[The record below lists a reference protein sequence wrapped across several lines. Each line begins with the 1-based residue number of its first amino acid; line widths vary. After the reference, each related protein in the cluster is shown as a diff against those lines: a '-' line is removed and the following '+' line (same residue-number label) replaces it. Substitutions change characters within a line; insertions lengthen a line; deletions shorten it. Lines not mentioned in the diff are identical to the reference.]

1 MSIGLH
7 PSLAVVF
14 LAQGKSFSPDLGICD
29 PVILIVLLGL
39 SWSTQASLHSWSMH
53 IPHLLPALW
62 QRTASLGRLLEVS
75 SLYLESKVS
84 LPAML
89 PYCDKT

>member
-1 MSIGLH
+1 
-7 PSLAVVF
+7 
-14 LAQGKSFSPDLGICD
+14 
-29 PVILIVLLGL
+29 
-39 SWSTQASLHSWSMH
+39 
-53 IPHLLPALW
+53 
-62 QRTASLGRLLEVS
+62 LEVS